1 MATLYSC
8 VRWVF
13 VCLFVC
19 FLFQGTWRVMGG
31 TELRVDWWLQN
42 VREMDHRWEDH
53 IERVRVDVDN
63 INVTRDNAKGLN
75 VVHTAI

>member
-1 MATLYSC
+1 
-8 VRWVF
+8 
-13 VCLFVC
+13 
-19 FLFQGTWRVMGG
+19 MGG